1 MERRFMAEQI
11 LWSWSDGGESVSVME
26 LIIVGVTVLALLMS
40 IFIRLTGRLL
50 KFDILSPS
58 YITH

>member
-1 MERRFMAEQI
+1 MAEQI
-11 LWSWSDGGESVSVME
+11 LWSCSDGGESVSVIE

-40 IFIRLTGRLL
+40 IFIRLTGQLL